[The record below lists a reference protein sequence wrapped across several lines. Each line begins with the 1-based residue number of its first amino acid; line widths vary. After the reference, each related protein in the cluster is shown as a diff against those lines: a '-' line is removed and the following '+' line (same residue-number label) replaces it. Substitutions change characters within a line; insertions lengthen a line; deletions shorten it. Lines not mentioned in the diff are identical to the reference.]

1 MGLLHLLAQGGLY
14 LSERLIVA
22 HLNHGLRPEAGIEE
36 VYVAETAAAWG
47 LDYRSSRAD
56 IAEISSERKMSIE
69 EAARW
74 VRYRFLAEVAQSNE
88 AAAVA
93 TGHNA
98 DDQAETVLMHFL
110 RGSGLAGL
118 RGMRPVG
125 PLPGA
130 PKVTLVRPLL
140 AVRAKQ
146 IRDYCRENG
155 RNPVEDDSNEDMTL
169 PLLAGYNPNI
179 IESLHNTAEV
189 VAADYDLL
197 MKLQEDAWSSILLT
211 AGEGWLQLDR
221 SGWRRLPLGLRRS
234 ALRQACEILKPL
246 LRDVGFRPVEQAR
259 LVAESGQVGARSS
272 LPGQLLLTVGY
283 GSLTLSLA
291 GATLPV
297 PEAPQIQPESHQ
309 IRPIPG
315 RLDLGG
321 GWTMQAEIRENV
333 SLQEVVG
340 IRSRWK
346 VMLDPGDLAEVVVRP
361 RAPGERFQP
370 LGMSGKS
377 ALVSDV
383 MVNRKIPASLR
394 AGWPIVAG
402 RDHLLWLVGHH
413 IDERARVT
421 AGSRRVLQLTV
432 EGNP

>member
-14 LSERLIVA
+14 PSERLIVA

-130 PKVTLVRPLL
+130 SKETLVRPLL

-155 RNPVEDDSNEDMTL
+155 LNPVEDDSNEDMTIHRNRLRHELL

-272 LPGQLLLTVGY
+272 LPK
-283 GSLTLSLA
+283 
-291 GATLPV
+291 LPRFS
-297 PEAPQIQPESHQ
+297 PN
-309 IRPIPG
+309 R
-315 RLDLGG
+315 
-321 GWTMQAEIRENV
+321 
-333 SLQEVVG
+333 
-340 IRSRWK
+340 IRSCPSPAGWILAAAGRW
-346 VMLDPGDLAEVVVRP
+346 RP
-361 RAPGERFQP
+361 RFGSRCRFKRP
-370 LGMSGKS
+370 L
-377 ALVSDV
+377 AF
-383 MVNRKIPASLR
+383 A
-394 AGWPIVAG
+394 AAG
-402 RDHLLWLVGHH
+402 RRCSIQAISPKSWSGGEPPVN
-413 IDERARVT
+413 AS
-421 AGSRRVLQLTV
+421 SRWA
-432 EGNP
+432 